1 MEFQKLH
8 HFTFVAD
15 PAISGELL
23 VKPLAQTASQLG
35 DYQLGFKQEPNGF
48 FLYSPTPNSRLAAQ
62 PLLMFALYPESANWA
77 ANLTTVP
84 ARLGESVYFGSS
96 LDQAVGAE
104 TIPLIEQPLLQTGFL
119 SQEGA
124 FALHSAQHN
133 AAARPVTESIYGL
146 DTALF
151 PEDNYTKV
159 PASEPVTRAASK
171 PATRAASKPATS
183 ASALNAL
190 PNTFF
195 LASLS
200 LLATPPLAIVT
211 FQLTPEL
218 PAAIDLEFTFT

>member
-23 VKPLAQTASQLG
+23 VKPLAQTASQLA

-62 PLLMFALYPESANWA
+62 PLLMFALYPNSANWA
-77 ANLTTVP
+77 QNLTAP
-84 ARLGESVYFGSS
+84 ARLGQSVYFGSS
-96 LDQAVGAE
+96 LDQAVGAT

-124 FALHSAQHN
+124 FALHSAQHS
-133 AAARPVTESIYGL
+133 AAARPVTESVYGL
-146 DTALF
+146 DTTLF

-171 PATRAASKPATS
+171 PATS
-183 ASALNAL
+183 AGALNAL

-218 PAAIDLEFTFT
+218 PAAIDLEFAFT